1 MEIGGVMMR
10 RTCLVISGN
19 GPYNKKFTAE
29 ELKQMLHEEEG

>member
-29 ELKQMLHEEEG
+29 ELKQMLYEED